1 MQIDKNTL
9 NLVMPIERGDGSIVH
24 VYAIPISRAVF
35 ERYYMVMAKAFNT
48 IYSGGLGIMSGPR
61 VAAMIIKDTAIEM
74 NVWDG
79 PEGVE
84 RGLMQ
89 EIRRLTNVLVLG
101 ANGWETIPIH
111 EAVAKGHI
119 DEDDMSEVENALAFF
134 SVASHMHR
142 KADRRGILDG
152 ASRLWGARLESLSC
166 SEYCASLSKST
177 AIANSA
183 AKPPEPTK
191 PRSPI
196 PV

>member
-9 NLVMPIERGDGSIVH
+9 NLVMPIERGDGSTVH
-24 VYAIPISRAVF
+24 VYAIPIARAVF
-35 ERYYMVMAKAFNT
+35 ERYYMVMAKTFNT

-61 VAAMIIKDTAIEM
+61 VAAMILKDTAIEM
-74 NVWDG
+74 GAWDG
-79 PEGVE
+79 AEGVD

-101 ANGWETIPIH
+101 ANGWETVPLH
-111 EAVAKGHI
+111 EAIAKGHI

-142 KADRRGILDG
+142 KADRRQILGG

-177 AIANSA
+177 MTANSA
-183 AKPPEPTK
+183 AQPQEPTK
-191 PRSPI
+191 PLLQI
-196 PV
+196 PA